1 MLLVKNEHGDLVGS
15 IELPMAVG
23 IVGGATKTNPIAQIA
38 LKILGVTSAAKLA
51 EIAAAV
57 GLAQNLGALRALST
71 TGIIKGHMALHSK
84 NVAISA
90 GAKGDLIEKIAEMMV
105 KENNVKF
112 SRAKEILEESKKSVK

>member
-1 MLLVKNEHGDLVGS
+1 KNEHGDLVGS